1 MDTQDRKAIEDLFG
15 KLANVEQQAA
25 PRDTEAETFVR
36 DRLNAQPAA
45 AYYMAQTIIVQEQAL
60 AAAEARL
67 KDMES
72 RASSSRDEPR
82 GGGIFGS
89 LFGGSE
95 RSAPRPA
102 PQAVSPAP
110 PSRGGGF
117 LAGAAQ
123 TAMGVAGGMFLGSAV
138 AGMFGGDDA
147 HAAEP
152 ADVADEPTPD
162 VEADEGGGFF
172 DDLGGDW

>member
-1 MDTQDRKAIEDLFG
+1 MEMQDRKAIEDLFS

-25 PRDTEAETFVR
+25 PRDAEAETFIR
-36 DRLNAQPAA
+36 DRLNEQPGA

-67 KDMES
+67 RDTES

-89 LFGGSE
+89 LFGGGE
-95 RSAPRPA
+95 RAAPRRGPWA
-102 PQAVSPAP
+102 ASPAP
-110 PSRGGGF
+110 APRGGGF

-123 TAMGVAGGMFLGSAV
+123 TAMGVAGGMLLGSAV
-138 AGMFGGDDA
+138 AGMFGGDEG

-152 ADVADEPTPD
+152 ADAADEAAPE

-172 DDLGGDW
+172 DSLGDDW